1 MDDGTFVGFCIT
13 MLLAASLIFTW
24 LGFFKV
30 IFELLWK
37 MRWFLIIYALLYFE
51 AKLIKLIL

>member
-37 MRWFLIIYALLYFE
+37 MR
-51 AKLIKLIL
+51 